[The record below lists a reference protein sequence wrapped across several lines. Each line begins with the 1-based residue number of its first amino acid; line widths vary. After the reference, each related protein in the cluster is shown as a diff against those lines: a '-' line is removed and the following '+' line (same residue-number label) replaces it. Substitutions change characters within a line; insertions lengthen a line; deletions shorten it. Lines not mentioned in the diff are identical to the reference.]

1 MRKIITRLAAGTVL
15 LLVAL
20 MPLGPVSGQP
30 VLLPL
35 ECKDLAFSTE
45 EDFVSGE
52 TIISDGDL
60 LTVTPAGACIICARN
75 ADLLLE
81 TFDVPYDLG
90 LDAVDVIGAGDA
102 TLVAFSTELDSPNNV
117 PGSIQFTA
125 GDLLVTNGVV
135 IPNRALTHLFGVP
148 YDIGLDAVHFV
159 GEPPANIA
167 AFLKAATQ
175 YSRDDWLQDPNL
187 LPDMLSE
194 FVVGIWYSTEGT
206 WAPPGALGFLDGD
219 LLSVRTPIIAPHAD
233 LLPPSVPAGIPDR
246 GVDFGLDAVTAD
258 RYGNWRIV
266 QFSTE
271 LLFDGRVSFTDGDVL
286 LATDGIVH
294 TNPDLL
300 ACFEPK
306 AESLGLDA
314 LHKDLL
320 PAEIHGKKFH
330 DLNANGALDAG
341 EPGLERWTIQLEGT
355 DATGNPVKLETVT
368 GAEGVYSFIVPP
380 GSYEVSEVCPDETW
394 YQSRPAP
401 TDGCGTGIHGPLNL
415 TAGQV
420 IENVDFGNYHYAVK
434 SGYKFNDLS
443 GEGRWDDGEPP
454 LEEWEIH
461 LDGTD
466 GLGNPVN
473 ETTFTNADG
482 SYIFTVPPGSYEV
495 SEECPDATWIQSLP
509 APTNGC
515 GSGVYQFDPLSD
527 DPPHTENN
535 FGNYQP
541 GGDLLPIYL
550 PIVLKSYP

>member
-30 VLLPL
+30 FLLPL

-60 LTVTPAGACIICARN
+60 LSVTAAGGCLVCARN

-81 TFDVPYDLG
+81 TFDVSYDLG

-135 IPNRALTHLFGVP
+135 IPNRALTYPFGVP

-159 GEPPANIA
+159 SEPPGNVRL
-167 AFLKAATQ
+167 FLEAATQ
-175 YSRDDWLQDPNL
+175 YSREDWLQDPELLPNL
-187 LPDMLSE
+187 LSE
-194 FVVGIWYSTEGT
+194 YVVGIWYSTEGT
-206 WAPPGALGFLDGD
+206 WTPPGGLGFLDGD
-219 LLSVRTPIIAPHAD
+219 LLSVQTPIIAPHAD

-246 GVDFGLDAVTAD
+246 GVDFGLDAATAD
-258 RYGNWRIV
+258 RWGNWTIV
-266 QFSTE
+266 HFSTE
-271 LLFDGRVSFTDGDVL
+271 LLFDGQVSFTDGDVL

-300 ACFEPK
+300 KCFEPK
-306 AESLGLDA
+306 AEFLGLDA

-320 PAEIHGKKFH
+320 PAEIQGKKFH
-330 DLNANGALDAG
+330 DLNANGALDVD
-341 EPGLERWTIQLEGT
+341 EPGLERWEIHLDGT
-355 DATGNPVKLETVT
+355 DAIGNPVKLETTT
-368 GAEGVYSFIVPP
+368 GAEGAYNFVVPP

-401 TDGCGTGIHGPLNL
+401 IDGCGTGVHSLNL
-415 TAGQV
+415 TEGQV
-420 IENVDFGNYHYAVK
+420 IEDVDFGNYQHAVK

-443 GEGRWDDGEPP
+443 GEGRWDVEEPP
-454 LEEWEIH
+454 LVGWEIR

-466 GLGNPVN
+466 GLNNPVN
-473 ETTFTNADG
+473 QTTLTNDNG
-482 SYIFTVPPGSYEV
+482 YYIFTVPPGSYEV
-495 SEECPDATWIQSLP
+495 SEVCPDGTWIQSLP

-515 GSGVYQFDPLSD
+515 GSGIYQFDPISG

-541 GGDLLPIYL
+541 GADYPIYL
-550 PIVLKSYP
+550 PIVLKNYP